1 MSKLSKIQKEDIEKK
16 AHETMEQTGLSDS
29 NEPIDAVTIARKLG
43 FKVGNAVME
52 DDDDGF
58 IIINDGTDDILGIK
72 TNKLI
77 GVNSARPLEWKRFII
92 AHEIAHYV
100 LHYPE
105 VKDKR
110 LYAHRDHAK
119 GKNEDENDAD
129 FFAACLLMPREL
141 FTKRYDELK
150 EKSLEL
156 KDIVVLLADRFCV
169 TQLMAERRIGELKLN
184 E

>member
-1 MSKLSKIQKEDIEKK
+1 MSKLSRIQKEDIEKK
-16 AHETMEQTGLSDS
+16 AQETLSRIGLSDTE
-29 NEPIDAVTIARKLG
+29 EPIDAVTIARKLG
-43 FKVGNAVME
+43 FNVGNAVMD

-58 IIINDGTDDILGIK
+58 IVIDEGRNDILGIE

-77 GVNSARPLEWKRFII
+77 GVNSARPLAWKRFII
-92 AHEIAHYV
+92 AHEIAHYI

-110 LYAHRDHAK
+110 LYAHRDHVK
-119 GKNEDENDAD
+119 GKSDDENDAD

-141 FTKRYDELK
+141 FTKRYNELK

-156 KDIVVLLADRFCV
+156 KDIVVLLADRFAV
-169 TQLMAERRIGELKLN
+169 TQPMAERRIGELKLN